1 MNFLVWANGSWYT
14 KGSPKRKE
22 WKDRAIHIK
31 IERHALVRMF
41 YEELMRVLKP
51 YGGVPPELSWESEP
65 RKLPDMS
72 KVEKY
77 LAEYLLA
84 DSALRD

>member
-1 MNFLVWANGSWYT
+1 
-14 KGSPKRKE
+14 
-22 WKDRAIHIK
+22 
-31 IERHALVRMF
+31 MF